1 LFFRPTER
9 FSGGVM
15 GKVLADWSNE
25 HVEWFDTPT
34 GSPEEKEEAF
44 EVASNYMYKLLDY
57 ADKDEVIPAD
67 VLERERRIFSFC
79 KVGPR
84 AAYLRLDATSK
95 LVSADVLYMLT
106 STLPAE
112 HIARRFNMSGR
123 KVRAIRR
130 GEARE
135 WYWEYLLIRRLRV
148 IIQARL
154 KVAKK
159 GTKAK
164 MYSISKLVGIDKYE
178 ILHYASGRL
187 KLVKLR
193 EDIIPPKEYEEMVSS
208 KTLDI
213 LYPINQID
221 LL

>member
-1 LFFRPTER
+1 
-9 FSGGVM
+9 M
-15 GKVLADWSNE
+15 AKVLLDWSNDHE
-25 HVEWFDTPT
+25 EWFDTPT
-34 GSPEEKEEAF
+34 GTKEEMEEAF

-57 ADKDEVIPAD
+57 ADKDEVIPED
-67 VLERERRIFSFC
+67 VLEKERRIFSFC

-84 AAYLRLDATSK
+84 AAYFRLDSTSK

-112 HIARRFNMSGR
+112 HIAKRFGMSGR
-123 KVRAIRR
+123 RVRAIRR
-130 GEARE
+130 GELRE
-135 WYWEYLLIRRLRV
+135 WYWEYLLIRRLRTIV
-148 IIQARL
+148 QARL
-154 KVAKK
+154 KCAKK

-164 MYSISKLVGIDKYE
+164 MYSISKLVGVDKYE

-187 KLVKLR
+187 KLVRLR
-193 EDIIPPKEYEEMVSS
+193 EDIIPPKEYEEMVAS